1 MSSSTRAVAAG
12 SGAATARG
20 SRGVKR
26 HAPGPRVAPYG
37 FVLPYV
43 GLFLLFVVTPIIFAG
58 YNSLFRVERN
68 GLGLGGDSHDVFFG
82 LGNYAL
88 ALSKPEFVE
97 SFGRVL
103 LFGAVQ
109 VPTMLGFALVLALIF
124 DTELAGRLKALLQLI
139 VFLPFVVPSVV
150 AALLWAFLYQPGV
163 SPIVDGLAAVGVHMD
178 FLSPSSVLWSIANVN
193 VWAVTGVNMIIL
205 YAALQTIP
213 KDLYEAARLDGAGE
227 LRTALRIKVPMVAP
241 AIFLTLIFSIIGTIQ
256 LYNEPTVIRSIT
268 ANVSAN
274 YTPNMAVFEATTRG
288 GNINLGSA
296 MAIIVGLV
304 IFVVSVVATVPVNRW
319 RKRVAL

>member
-1 MSSSTRAVAAG
+1 MAAG
-12 SGAATARG
+12 PEAATARG
-20 SRGVKR
+20 PKR
-26 HAPGPRVAPYG
+26 RRREPGPRVAPYL

-43 GLFLLFVVTPIIFAG
+43 GLFLLFVVAPIVLAG
-58 YNSLFRVERN
+58 YNSLLKVERS
-68 GLGLGGDSHDVFFG
+68 GLGYGGDSHEVFFG
-82 LGNYAL
+82 LGNYSL

-103 LFGAVQ
+103 LFGVVQ
-109 VPTMLGFALVLALIF
+109 VPVMLGFALLLALIF
-124 DTELAGRLKALLQLI
+124 DTGVTRRLKAVLQLV
-139 VFLPFVVPSVV
+139 VFLPFVVPTVV

-163 SPIVDGLAAVGVHMD
+163 SPIVDGLAAIGIHVD
-178 FLSPSSVLWSIANVN
+178 FLSPGSILWSIANVS
-193 VWAVTGVNMIIL
+193 VWAITGVNMVIL

-227 LRTALRIKVPMVAP
+227 LRTALKIKLPMIAP
-241 AIFLTLIFSIIGTIQ
+241 ALFLTLIFSIIGTLQ
-256 LYNEPTVIRSIT
+256 LFNEPTVIRSIT
-268 ANVSAN
+268 ANVTSN

-304 IFVVSVVATVPVNRW
+304 IFATSVVATVPVNRW
-319 RKRVAL
+319 RKKVAL